1 MNESV
6 LYTYLSGLLHTN
18 VRILDKNAN
27 LLDIY
32 TVHGNLHDNFADS
45 REIALAFCGLSE
57 YPKLYTVNNLLTYV
71 SVPILENYCVLGPV
85 SVCAD
90 CLHKIQLP
98 ELFIPKELVGQLHY
112 SNSTQLIYTA
122 TFLYNLFADTP
133 ADVLTCRA
141 QNCTGSDIFDNS
153 LKEATKSIFNHEEY
167 GNGHNSYESEKR
179 EMLCVEYGNLQ
190 QLHEYWN
197 KEDISRNLGM
207 LSRDPLQNAKYL
219 SIINV
224 NLTARAAIRGGIPFE
239 LAYSLCD
246 AYCQQIDV
254 LNESNFLQVEGLI
267 RNIQLTFTQL
277 VAQQNGNSSNDPVN
291 VPPLVARAKEFI
303 FSHLHGKI
311 TLIDVA
317 DALKTHPNY
326 LNRIFKQSENITIYD
341 YILREKLKLVCN
353 MLTYSEYSY
362 IDIANYFGFASQS
375 HLGNKFKK
383 YTGMTLKQYRDAYHK
398 F

>member
-122 TFLYNLFADTP
+122 TAMLFIR
-133 ADVLTCRA
+133 LL
-141 QNCTGSDIFDNS
+141 NIS
-153 LKEATKSIFNHEEY
+153 LP
-167 GNGHNSYESEKR
+167 
-179 EMLCVEYGNLQ
+179 
-190 QLHEYWN
+190 
-197 KEDISRNLGM
+197 
-207 LSRDPLQNAKYL
+207 LS
-219 SIINV
+219 V
-224 NLTARAAIRGGIPFE
+224 PF
-239 LAYSLCD
+239 CKT
-246 AYCQQIDV
+246 IT
-254 LNESNFLQVEGLI
+254 
-267 RNIQLTFTQL
+267 LTFGL
-277 VAQQNGNSSNDPVN
+277 PV
-291 VPPLVARAKEFI
+291 I
-303 FSHLHGKI
+303 
-311 TLIDVA
+311 
-317 DALKTHPNY
+317 
-326 LNRIFKQSENITIYD
+326 Q
-341 YILREKLKLVCN
+341 
-353 MLTYSEYSY
+353 
-362 IDIANYFGFASQS
+362 IA
-375 HLGNKFKK
+375 
-383 YTGMTLKQYRDAYHK
+383 
-398 F
+398 